1 MRLIVY
7 FSSSSEN
14 THRFVQ
20 RLGLPAVRIP
30 LNERE
35 RIQVDAPYILIVP
48 SYGGGGTAGA
58 VPRQAIRFLN
68 DPHNRQRIRGV
79 IAAGNRNFGDAYGRA
94 GDVIA
99 QKCGVPYLYRFE
111 LMGTPTDVD
120 NVRKGVNEFWQR
132 QPQNV

>member
-1 MRLIVY
+1 MSLIVY

-20 RLGLPAVRIP
+20 RLALPAVRIP

-35 RIQVDAPYILIVP
+35 RIQVDKPYILIVP

-68 DPHNRQRIRGV
+68 DPHNRQLIRGV
-79 IAAGNRNFGDAYGRA
+79 IAAGNRNFGEAYGRA
-94 GDVIA
+94 GEVIA

-111 LMGTPTDVD
+111 LMGTQQDID
-120 NVRKGVNEFWQR
+120 NVRKGVSEFWQR

>member
-1 MRLIVY
+1 MSQLVY

-14 THRFVQ
+14 TQRFIE

-35 RIQVDAPYILIVP
+35 RIQVDEPYILIVP

-58 VPRQAIRFLN
+58 VPRQVIRFLN
-68 DPHNRQRIRGV
+68 NEHNRALLRGV
-79 IAAGNRNFGDAYGRA
+79 IASGNRNFGEAYGRA

-99 QKCGVPYLYRFE
+99 
-111 LMGTPTDVD
+111 
-120 NVRKGVNEFWQR
+120 
-132 QPQNV
+132 